1 MTWTIRYHRLIHD
14 DLRSV
19 SGVDQQRIRRAIESR
34 LGADPESCGKPLSG
48 ELRGFWRLRV
58 GDWRVIYRIH
68 RDVVEVFVVKIGA
81 RKDFQVYLDMAK
93 RLRLL

>member
-1 MTWTIRYHRLIHD
+1 MTWTIRYHRLVHD
-14 DLRSV
+14 DLRLV
-19 SGVDQQRIRRAIESR
+19 SEVDRRRIHRAIESR
-34 LGADPESCGKPLSG
+34 LGVDPEAYGKPLSG

-58 GDWRVIYRIH
+58 GDWRVVYRIH
-68 RDVVEVFVVKIGA
+68 REIIEVLVVKIGA